1 MKKDLKEKEDFEIV
15 TPLVYE
21 KFSRFTANELRRKAV
36 MVGYEKRVP
45 IYLNKYKYIM
55 IKNSDLKDIDRKLK
69 RRSDF

>member
-1 MKKDLKEKEDFEIV
+1 
-15 TPLVYE
+15 
-21 KFSRFTANELRRKAV
+21 

-69 RRSDF
+69 RRNDF